1 MTSKILRFKLPSYD
15 EFRSMT
21 SEDRLNIF
29 RQYFATS
36 RYNRLILQ
44 RYLIKSALDISY
56 KDQITEYEKQ
66 HNSDFF
72 NILDTVTEYG
82 YKNEFLFA
90 IKEEDESLIKIIE
103 AYSQRMNFI

>member
-1 MTSKILRFKLPSYD
+1 MSSKILKFKLPSYE
-15 EFRSMT
+15 EFRTMT
-21 SEDRLNIF
+21 GEDRLNIF

-44 RYLIKSALDISY
+44 RYLIKSALDKTL
-56 KDQITEYEKQ
+56 KDEITEYEKQ
-66 HNSDFF
+66 HNNDFF
-72 NILDTVTEYG
+72 DILQKVTEYG

-90 IKEEDESLIKIIE
+90 IKEEEDSLIKIID